1 MSNPFSFAVPS
12 SFQNQAAICLSTA
25 NIGINFQSTKF
36 FRENFCRTALFPKF
50 PSLFIPLIGFLLRF
64 RPPFPSFPVLCLVL
78 PPHTRAHTHAHACAP
93 IRAHDARARLRS
105 HAHARNISPNIIHS
119 YYTTKDRKEKY
130 FFIDIFA
137 VKVNKTHCKSDS
149 YK

>member
-64 RPPFPSFPVLCLVL
+64 RPPFPL
-78 PPHTRAHTHAHACAP
+78 RAHTHAHACAP

-105 HAHARNISPNIIHS
+105 HAHARYISPNIIYS